1 MYFASDYVL
10 AENYTKRLPDTDDR
24 EPDTNVVSVKFTQLV
39 EAFESH
45 AGDPIECENCV
56 EIFQN

>member
-24 EPDTNVVSVKFTQLV
+24 EPEVHPTS
-39 EAFESH
+39 
-45 AGDPIECENCV
+45 
-56 EIFQN
+56 